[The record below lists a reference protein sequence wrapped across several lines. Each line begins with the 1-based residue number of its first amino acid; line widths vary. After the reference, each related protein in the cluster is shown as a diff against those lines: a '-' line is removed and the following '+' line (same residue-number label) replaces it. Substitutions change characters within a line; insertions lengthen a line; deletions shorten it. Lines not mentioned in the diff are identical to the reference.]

1 MTTLYLTEPY
11 SVVNK
16 DGDALI
22 VKIPANKETGAEAR
36 KVTIPLMKVDQV
48 IVMGDS
54 TVTTPALLALLEQN
68 SDICFCDY
76 WGRFKGRLAGSVNKN
91 VFVRAAQF
99 RVHQAYRDRVL
110 LAARF
115 VRGKLHNQ
123 RTLLLR
129 SNRTPDGIT
138 AKAMDQTETL
148 TEAAATIARLIV
160 EVDRLE
166 VEAEGPPDP
175 AHPQLQS
182 AWGTLHGLEG
192 AGAAAFF
199 RGFAGLLKQD
209 LGFAGRKRRPPT
221 DPVNALLSFGY
232 VLLMNHVFSAVQMV
246 GFDPYIG
253 YLHGEG
259 YGKPSLALD
268 LMEEMRTP
276 IVDSVVLT
284 VINKQILQAKHFAE
298 QFGVYQLN
306 SQGRKIFLQQFEQRL
321 NTEIQHPV
329 FAYKATYRRCLELQ
343 ARLLGKFLTGEIP
356 AYKPFQ
362 TR

>member
-11 SVVNK
+11 SVVTK
-16 DGDALI
+16 DGEALI

-36 KVTIPLMKVDQV
+36 KVSIPLLKIEQV
-48 IVMGDS
+48 VVLGDS
-54 TVTTPALLALLEQN
+54 TVTTPALLALLDQN
-68 SDICFCDY
+68 ADICFCDY
-76 WGRFKGRLAGSVNKN
+76 WGRFKGRLAPAVNKN

-99 RVHQAYRDRVL
+99 RAHNLYQQRIL

-129 SNRTPDGIT
+129 SNRN
-138 AKAMDQTETL
+138 ETDAGAASAL
-148 TEAAATIARLIV
+148 TGAAETIQRLIE

-166 VEAEGPPDP
+166 VEADGPLDP
-175 AHPQLQS
+175 AHPQLGS
-182 AWGTLHGLEG
+182 ALGTLHGLEG

-199 RGFAGLLKQD
+199 RGFGHLLKQE
-209 LGFAGRKRRPPT
+209 LGFNGRKRRPPT

-232 VLLMNHVFSAVQMV
+232 VLLMNHIFSAVQLV

-253 YLHGEG
+253 YLHSEG
-259 YGKPSLALD
+259 YGKPALALD

-284 VINKQILQAKHFAE
+284 VVNKGILQAKHFDE
-298 QFGVYQLN
+298 QFGVYQLGAA
-306 SQGRKIFLQQFEQRL
+306 GRKLFLQQFEVRL

-329 FAYKATYRRCLELQ
+329 FGYKASYRRCLELQ
-343 ARLLGKFLTGEIP
+343 ARLLGKFLTREVP
-356 AYKPFQ
+356 VYRPFQ

>member
-11 SVVNK
+11 SVVSK

-36 KVTIPLMKVDQV
+36 KVSLPLLKIDQV
-48 IVMGDS
+48 VVLGDS

-68 SDICFCDY
+68 ADICFCDY
-76 WGRFKGRLAGSVNKN
+76 WGRFKGRLAPAVNKN

-99 RVHQAYRDRVL
+99 RMHNDYRPRIL

-115 VRGKLHNQ
+115 VRGKLHNA

-129 SNRTPDGIT
+129 SNRT
-138 AKAMDQTETL
+138 ETDDEHATTL
-148 TEAAATIARLIV
+148 SDAAETIAHLIA

-166 VEAEGPPDP
+166 VEEDGPRPEGTRP
-175 AHPQLQS
+175 AHPQMGS
-182 AWGTLHGLEG
+182 ALGTLHGLEG

-199 RGFAGLLKQD
+199 RGFGPLLKQD

-232 VLLMNHVFSAVQMV
+232 VLLMNHVFSALQLV

-253 YLHGEG
+253 YLHSEG

-276 IVDSVVLT
+276 IVDSIVLT
-284 VINKQILQAKHFAE
+284 VINKQILQAKHFNE

-306 SQGRKIFLQQFEQRL
+306 AIGRKLFLQQFEARL
-321 NTEIQHPV
+321 NTEIQHPI
-329 FAYKATYRRCLELQ
+329 FGYKATYRRCLELQ